1 MDALLRCRAMG
12 EAYVDL
18 LYRGLPLGNRARI
31 SQFDAQHAYVELP
44 APMPVGTAI
53 ALQVEAGGSPLAA
66 PIAAQV
72 VEIVE
77 QTAGSER
84 PPGMKVR
91 ALLDGEEKR
100 AWWREASG
108 NPAVLDGAPTIVE
121 DDKGAAAPPL
131 REIKPSTTDVMAVAT
146 PEPAKLAEPV
156 AEPVAAKAEAASDAA
171 TEPAA
176 GEPPAVAEKLAGS
189 TEVMPAMT
197 EAMAEAAAEANAGAD
212 AGADADAAVV
222 QPVSEEENTSVTSS
236 APVEAISDEPSGVV
250 DAGEAPEAPTASD
263 AAPRGRGKRKKPNRR

>member
-53 ALQVEAGGSPLAA
+53 ALQVEAAGS

-100 AWWREASG
+100 AWWKEASG
-108 NPAVLDGAPTIVE
+108 NPAVLDGAAKLVE

-156 AEPVAAKAEAASDAA
+156 AAKAEPT
-171 TEPAA
+171 TEPATEA
-176 GEPPAVAEKLAGS
+176 AEEPAVEEKLAGS

-197 EAMAEAAAEANAGAD
+197 EEMAEAVAAAAD
-212 AGADADAAVV
+212 AGAAAIV

-250 DAGEAPEAPTASD
+250 DAGDAPEAPEAPTASD

>member
-53 ALQVEAGGSPLAA
+53 VLQVEAGGAPLAA

-100 AWWREASG
+100 AWWRDASG
-108 NPAVLDGAPTIVE
+108 NPAVLDGSPTIVE

-146 PEPAKLAEPV
+146 PEPAKLAEPAV
-156 AEPVAAKAEAASDAA
+156 AKASAA

-176 GEPPAVAEKLAGS
+176 EEPPAVAEQLAGS

-197 EAMAEAAAEANAGAD
+197 EAMAEAVAAASAD
-212 AGADADAAVV
+212 AGADAAVV

-250 DAGEAPEAPTASD
+250 EPGEAPEAPTASD

>member
-53 ALQVEAGGSPLAA
+53 ALQVEAAGS

-100 AWWREASG
+100 AWWKEASG
-108 NPAVLDGAPTIVE
+108 NPAVLDGAAKLVE

-156 AEPVAAKAEAASDAA
+156 AAKADATIAAAADATIKA
-171 TEPAA
+171 AEEPAV
-176 GEPPAVAEKLAGS
+176 EEKLAGS

-197 EAMAEAAAEANAGAD
+197 EEMAESVAAAAD
-212 AGADADAAVV
+212 AGAAAIV

-250 DAGEAPEAPTASD
+250 DAGDAPEAPEAPTASD